1 MTRLRQIYL
10 CGFMGS
16 GKSTL
21 LKRLAPYKQVGFYDL
36 DDLILKELGEQ
47 SVGAVVDK
55 YGWPFFR
62 KKEAEIIESKLKSSE
77 EFVMSLGGGSLT
89 SELVATLNEKA
100 TLVWL
105 ATPFQVCLDR
115 VLLEEKLT
123 PKRPLL
129 SQGRDFL
136 SKLYEE
142 RETLYRLSRV
152 HLFSSNQDQIQ
163 SYIDLLEYIKN

>member
-36 DDLILKELGEQ
+36 DDLILKELGEK

-55 YGWPFFR
+55 QGWAFFR
-62 KKEAEIIESKLKSSE
+62 KKEAEILELKLKSNE
-77 EFVMSLGGGSLT
+77 EFVMALGGGSLT
-89 SELVATLNEKA
+89 PDLVATLNEKA

-105 ATPFQVCLDR
+105 ATPFQVCLER
-115 VLLEEKLT
+115 VLLEEKLA

-129 SQGRDFL
+129 SQGIEFL
-136 SKLYEE
+136 TKLYDE
-142 RETLYRLSRV
+142 REPLYRLSGV

-163 SYIDLLEYIKN
+163 NYIDLLEYIKN